1 MPRFAS
7 RHVSLAILSG
17 LAGLALAIAGSPGAR
32 ATDRT
37 CECRLPGGRSAPLGD
52 RACLRAPHG
61 GWRVTVCDMALNN
74 TSWRFTEETCAPVQR
89 SDDAPPLPPKTPRLS
104 GAML

>member
-7 RHVSLAILSG
+7 RYASLAILSG
-17 LAGLALAIAGSPGAR
+17 LALTIAGSA
-32 ATDRT
+32 ATHAADRT

-89 SDDAPPLPPKTPRLS
+89 GGDAPPLPPKTPRLS